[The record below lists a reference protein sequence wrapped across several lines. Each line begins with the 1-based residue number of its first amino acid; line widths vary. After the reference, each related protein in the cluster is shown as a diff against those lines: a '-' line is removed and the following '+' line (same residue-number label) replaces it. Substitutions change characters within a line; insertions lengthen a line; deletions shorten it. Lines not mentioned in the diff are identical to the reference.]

1 MAVKQVI
8 IDFLGPEKFKWVHQ
22 EYLGGA
28 VLPVNAVTKQL
39 FEYVFN
45 SVNPDDKDTVEY
57 LNNGKYIWVG
67 TESDYNDNIK
77 GTKYYK
83 DEILYLLIPPD
94 FENLFKNEH

>member
-39 FEYVFN
+39 FEYVF
-45 SVNPDDKDTVEY
+45 VHFT
-57 LNNGKYIWVG
+57 
-67 TESDYNDNIK
+67 
-77 GTKYYK
+77 
-83 DEILYLLIPPD
+83 
-94 FENLFKNEH
+94 

>member
-8 IDFLGPEKFKWVHQ
+8 IDFLGPEKFKWVQQ
-22 EYLGGA
+22 EHLGGA
-28 VLPVNAVTKQL
+28 VLPVNVATKQL

-45 SVNPDDKDTVEY
+45 SVDSDDKDTLDY
-57 LNNGKYIWVG
+57 LNNVKYIWVG
-67 TESDYNDNIK
+67 TETDYNNNIK

-94 FENLFKNEH
+94 FEKLF